1 MSALLTILAT
11 ASIGVGAP
19 DPVEADIVW
28 IVSGEFCEPETV
40 LPLPDNT
47 LLVSNVC
54 GFGEPGSGFLS
65 LLSADGQVLDWRIL
79 EGLDAPLGMALLGD
93 RLHVVDNNRVKIF
106 GWPGYEPL
114 ETTALETSVAND
126 IAVAPDGG
134 VFVTDT
140 AGHQVIEL
148 RPDGT
153 QSVFTGEP
161 QFKGANGIALHD
173 SHLYIG
179 GDRLWRVDLQSHS
192 VETVGPEWLANIDGI
207 EFESDGTLQVTP
219 VGGPLVRYRSEQD
232 IEILAGEGISSANH
246 GYAANLN
253 LALIPTGFDN
263 TVIAISITSDDSQP
277 GGEADTTTRW
287 ESASAAYSA
296 LEQFSGRWRGSGE
309 GKWGTSST
317 VKVFSP
323 VLDGKA
329 MCRGGSSV
337 YPVQERNPRGEVHKA
352 HSLMALVEDGDKLA
366 LTEYDNEGYIAH
378 YVLNLSSSREN
389 ESWVFELVSSEN
401 LPPDFRARLTLH
413 SPRDDQFM
421 EIFELDFNGDG
432 YVTYLT
438 NQLSRVSQDA
448 DGQGCLVEE

>member
-1 MSALLTILAT
+1 MSALLAILAT
-11 ASIGVGAP
+11 SLIGVGAP
-19 DPVEADIVW
+19 DPTEADIAW

-54 GFGEPGSGFLS
+54 GFGEPGSGFLT

-93 RLHVVDNNRVKIF
+93 RLHVVDNNRLRIF

-126 IAVAPDGG
+126 VAVAPDGR

-140 AGHQVIEL
+140 ARHQVIEL

-161 QFKGANGIALHD
+161 QFTGANGIELHNG
-173 SHLYIG
+173 HLYIG
-179 GDRLWRVDLQSHS
+179 GDRLWRVDLRSHS
-192 VETVGPEWLANIDGI
+192 VETIGPEWLADIDGI
-207 EFESDGTLQVTP
+207 EFEPDGTLQVTP
-219 VGGPLVRYRSEQD
+219 VSGPLVRYRGEQD

-246 GYAANLN
+246 GYAAHLN

-263 TVIAISITSDDSQP
+263 TVIAISIASDNSRS
-277 GGEADTTTRW
+277 GGEADSSTRW
-287 ESASAAYSA
+287 ESALAAYSA
-296 LEQFSGRWRGSGE
+296 LEQFSGHWRGSGE
-309 GKWGTSST
+309 GKWGTSKA

-337 YPVQERNPRGEVHKA
+337 YPVQERNPKGEVHKA
-352 HSLMALVEDGDKLA
+352 HSLMTLVKDGDELA
-366 LTEYDNEGYIAH
+366 LSEYDNEGFIAH
-378 YVLNLSSSREN
+378 YVLDLGSSKAN
-389 ESWVFELVSSEN
+389 ESWVFELVRSEN

-413 SPRDDQFM
+413 FPRDDQFT
-421 EIFELDFNGDG
+421 ETLELDFNGEG

-438 NQLSRVSQDA
+438 NQLSRVSQGA
-448 DGQGCLVEE
+448 AGQGCLVEK